1 MITTDALKYLPQ
13 MGSRPLAGGRLC
25 GGKVSEL
32 FRTGEWICRRGD
44 RWREVLDRL
53 LLFGWLLS

>member
-13 MGSRPLAGGRLC
+13 MGLDPSRVVGCA

-32 FRTGEWICRRGD
+32 FRTGEWICRRGH
-44 RWREVLDRL
+44 RCREVLDRL